1 MVEDAAKQLGGKPSA
16 AQLELPVI
24 ERIKAYAAEHGSALI
39 VSWSEEGESYRWLKS
54 WAAREGI
61 AFADW
66 APKANS
72 LREAMPGLPLDN
84 QHSGGH
90 HRGWTNQFI
99 AMEFARQIRA
109 RR

>member
-1 MVEDAAKQLGGKPSA
+1 MVDEAAKQPGGKTSV
-16 AQLELPVI
+16 AQSESPVV
-24 ERIKAYAAEHGSALI
+24 ERMRAYAEENGSLLV
-39 VSWSEEGESYRWLKS
+39 VSWSEEGESYQWLKS

-72 LREAMPGLPLDN
+72 LREAMPRLPLDN